1 MSREKT
7 ITDNLGLVHACC
19 KRFVSRGIEYDDLY
33 QAGCVGLIKAV
44 DAFDEDKGVKLST
57 YAVPVILGEIK
68 RLFRDGGTVKVSRSL
83 KETSMKIQKAKPA
96 LSLKLGRE
104 PTVTELSKELGIKP
118 ELLTEA
124 ICSSQPTLSLTADS
138 EREEKQFDIP
148 VASHETEITDKIG
161 IKQLIDTLPAKDK
174 KLIELRFYK
183 SMTQQKTA
191 GRLGMSQVQVS
202 RREKIILMELRK
214 KLG

>member
-83 KETSMKIQKAKPA
+83 KETSMKIQKVKPA

-104 PTVTELSKELGIKP
+104 PTVSELSKELGIKP

-124 ICSSQPTLSLTADS
+124 ICSAQPTLSLTADS